1 MVRTRM
7 ADEFLNYDRLV
18 EKALRGVVRQAL
30 AHSASEGLKGAHH
43 FYVSFLTGY
52 PGVEL
57 SDHLR
62 AKHADEMTIVLQ
74 HQFWGLEVGEDVFEV
89 TLSFGGK
96 QERLRVPLAAVT
108 AFADP
113 SVEFRLQFK
122 PADGSPL
129 AGAAPKASTEDGAER
144 TMGAEGGEASVEAD
158 AETGGKVVALDTFR
172 GKK

>member
-1 MVRTRM
+1 M

-18 EKALRGVVRQAL
+18 EKALRGVVRQVL
-30 AHSASEGLKGAHH
+30 AHSASEGLTGAHH

-62 AKHADEMTIVLQ
+62 ANHADEMTIVLQ
-74 HQFWGLEVGEDVFEV
+74 HQFWGLEVGEDAFEV
-89 TLSFGGK
+89 TLSFGGT
-96 QERLRVPLAAVT
+96 QERLHVPLAAVT

-113 SVEFRLQFK
+113 SVEFGLQFK
-122 PADGSPL
+122 TADGSPS
-129 AGAAPKASTEDGAER
+129 AGAAPKGGTEVGAER
-144 TMGAEGGEASVEAD
+144 TARAEGGEASLEAD
-158 AETGGKVVALDTFR
+158 AETGDKVVALDTFR

>member
-1 MVRTRM
+1 M

-30 AHSASEGLKGAHH
+30 ARSASEGLKGAHH
-43 FYVSFLTGY
+43 FYVSFLTGF
-52 PGVEL
+52 PGVEI

-62 AKHADEMTIVLQ
+62 AKHGDEMTIVLQ

-89 TLSFGGK
+89 TLSFGGA

-113 SVEFRLQFK
+113 SVEFALQFK
-122 PADGSPL
+122 TADGSL
-129 AGAAPKASTEDGAER
+129 SAGAAPQGGTEDGAAPTVR
-144 TMGAEGGEASVEAD
+144 AEGGEASLEAD
-158 AETGGKVVALDTFR
+158 AETAGKVVALDTFR